1 MGNFV
6 VRYASR
12 VVIYNRRAVIRFA
25 AGVVPIKILQHKFYT
40 TLIFEAF

>member
-12 VVIYNRRAVIRFA
+12 VVIYDRRAVIRLA
-25 AGVVPIKILQHKFYT
+25 AGVGPIKILQHKFYAT
-40 TLIFEAF
+40 SIFEAF